1 MINYL
6 VIGICIALLFAV
18 IFFSAKPISMGIEA
32 RRNLNDK
39 ETENEDSKDTK
50 TIQEEDVSQ
59 NNQTNISDE
68 ILKLNK
74 LKNDG
79 VLTEVEYE
87 KQKKNY
93 WIKLI

>member
-18 IFFSAKPISMGIEA
+18 IFFSAKPIIMGIEA

-74 LKNDG
+74 LKNRF
-79 VLTEVEYE
+79 
-87 KQKKNY
+87 
-93 WIKLI
+93 

>member
-32 RRNLNDK
+32 RRNLKDK

-50 TIQEEDVSQ
+50 TIQDEDISQ

-79 VLTEVEYE
+79 VLTEVEY
-87 KQKKNY
+87 QKAKK
-93 WIKLI
+93 KLLD

>member
-32 RRNLNDK
+32 RRNLKDK

-50 TIQEEDVSQ
+50 TIQDEDISQ

-87 KQKKNY
+87 KAKK
-93 WIKLI
+93 KLLD

>member
-1 MINYL
+1 
-6 VIGICIALLFAV
+6 
-18 IFFSAKPISMGIEA
+18 MGIEA

-87 KQKKNY
+87 KAKK
-93 WIKLI
+93 KLLD

>member
-1 MINYL
+1 
-6 VIGICIALLFAV
+6 
-18 IFFSAKPISMGIEA
+18 MGIEA

-39 ETENEDSKDTK
+39 ETENENSKDTK
-50 TIQEEDVSQ
+50 TIQDEDISQ

-87 KQKKNY
+87 KAKKLL
-93 WIKLI
+93 IKQI

>member
-39 ETENEDSKDTK
+39 EADNEDNKDTK
-50 TIQEEDVSQ
+50 TIQDEDISQ

-87 KQKKNY
+87 KAKK
-93 WIKLI
+93 KLLD

>member
-18 IFFSAKPISMGIEA
+18 IFFSSKPISMGIEA

-87 KQKKNY
+87 KAKK
-93 WIKLI
+93 KLLD

>member
-1 MINYL
+1 
-6 VIGICIALLFAV
+6 
-18 IFFSAKPISMGIEA
+18 MGIEA

-87 KQKKNY
+87 KAKKNY

>member
-32 RRNLNDK
+32 RRNLKDK
-39 ETENEDSKDTK
+39 ETENKDSKDTK
-50 TIQEEDVSQ
+50 TIQDEDISQ

-87 KQKKNY
+87 KAKK
-93 WIKLI
+93 KLLD

>member
-1 MINYL
+1 
-6 VIGICIALLFAV
+6 
-18 IFFSAKPISMGIEA
+18 MGIEA

-39 ETENEDSKDTK
+39 ETENENSKDTK
-50 TIQEEDVSQ
+50 TIQDEDISQ

-87 KQKKNY
+87 KAKKNY